1 MIDITAPYRFV
12 RTYNKIFYPSWGQK
26 QGKDISFDMPYI
38 DSQSGQINITIT
50 AKSPIFVGNGTGKQ
64 QDDTGKNKSDKTDK
78 PQEFFNHNGTYY
90 IPGSSIRG
98 MIRTIATILSFSKMS
113 LDDKT
118 LSCRDINNPAY
129 KKKAMKQNQTF
140 IGWLYVKSKK
150 WYIDEIGTLTK
161 EHKISYEKLEQLFGK
176 SLIAN
181 LKNKQAHAKYEL
193 LQHKNLHLKEGTII
207 LTGFFGKKK
216 NEFIFPHTI
225 TQTHNLTNEQVKTF
239 QEAYYIGTPNESK
252 DWTKRWKQEIKQ
264 GKKVPIFFQKTQN
277 NQIRHFGLSM
287 LYKLPYDNSTQAL
300 YTRSLAEYNKSYL
313 DCVDRI
319 FGFVR
324 DDTQSHENKALK
336 GRISFS
342 HFKAQGSPKS
352 FAKQSLILSTPRLTF
367 YPYYIDQTPDTLFKT
382 YDDQDSKL
390 SGFKFYV
397 PRHNIMDHKGN
408 GNSNILSH
416 IIPLDKGTTFTGTLR
431 YFNLKKEELGLPLLA
446 LTFLQDK
453 YYYKIG
459 GAKPYGFGDCHIKLH
474 TSLNTQEY
482 INAYIDFVKRE
493 FGDDPINSQSAKDLL
508 EVSQQMPSDEYLD
521 YMELQEF
528 TKLKS
533 ENQSK
538 FGKRHSH
545 NGGNNPHRNHH
556 HNSPNPKA
564 PKPYN
569 ESREHKNKDDA
580 FKNTIRISQKGQ
592 KH

>member
-1 MIDITAPYRFV
+1 MIDIIAPYRFV
-12 RTYNKIFYPSWGQK
+12 RTHNKIFYPSWGQK

-50 AKSPIFVGNGTGKQ
+50 AKSPIFVGNGTN
-64 QDDTGKNKSDKTDK
+64 KNKDDAKNNKNDK

-90 IPGSSIRG
+90 IPGSSIKG

-150 WYIDEIGTLTK
+150 WYIDEIGELTK

-193 LQHKNLHLKEGTII
+193 LQHKNLHLKEGTIV

-300 YTRSLAEYNKSYL
+300 YTRSLTNYNKSYL

-352 FAKQSLILSTPRLTF
+352 FAKQSLILSTPRPTV
-367 YPYYIDQTPDTLFKT
+367 YPYYIDQTPNTLFKT

-397 PRHNIMDHKGN
+397 PRHNIMNHKGN

-416 IIPLDKGTTFTGTLR
+416 IIPLDEGTTFTGTLR
-431 YFNLKKEELGLPLLA
+431 YFNLKKEELGLLLLT

-453 YYYKIG
+453 HYYKIG

-508 EVSQQMPSDEYLD
+508 RFSQRMPNDNLD

-545 NGGNNPHRNHH
+545 NGGNNPHRNPH
-556 HNSPNPKA
+556 NPKA
-564 PKPYN
+564 PKPYSN
-569 ESREHKNKDDA
+569 EKREYADDSGRFNPLA
-580 FKNTIRISQKGQ
+580 DKFDNQK
-592 KH
+592 KR

>member
-1 MIDITAPYRFV
+1 M
-12 RTYNKIFYPSWGQK
+12 
-26 QGKDISFDMPYI
+26 
-38 DSQSGQINITIT
+38 
-50 AKSPIFVGNGTGKQ
+50 
-64 QDDTGKNKSDKTDK
+64 
-78 PQEFFNHNGTYY
+78 
-90 IPGSSIRG
+90 
-98 MIRTIATILSFSKMS
+98 
-113 LDDKT
+113 
-118 LSCRDINNPAY
+118 
-129 KKKAMKQNQTF
+129 
-140 IGWLYVKSKK
+140 
-150 WYIDEIGTLTK
+150 
-161 EHKISYEKLEQLFGK
+161 
-176 SLIAN
+176 
-181 LKNKQAHAKYEL
+181 
-193 LQHKNLHLKEGTII
+193 
-207 LTGFFGKKK
+207 
-216 NEFIFPHTI
+216 
-225 TQTHNLTNEQVKTF
+225 
-239 QEAYYIGTPNESK
+239 
-252 DWTKRWKQEIKQ
+252 
-264 GKKVPIFFQKTQN
+264 PIFFQKTQN

-431 YFNLKKEELGLPLLA
+431 YFNLKKEELGLLLLA

-453 YYYKIG
+453 HYYKIG

>member
-12 RTYNKIFYPSWGQK
+12 RTHNKIFYPSWGQK

-50 AKSPIFVGNGTGKQ
+50 AKSPIFVGNGTDKKKDG
-64 QDDTGKNKSDKTDK
+64 DKTDK

-150 WYIDEIGTLTK
+150 WYIDEIGELTK

-181 LKNKQAHAKYEL
+181 FKNKQAHAKYEL
-193 LQHKNLHLKEGTII
+193 LQHKNLHLKEGTIV

-300 YTRSLAEYNKSYL
+300 YTRSLTNYNKSYL

-352 FAKQSLILSTPRLTF
+352 FAKQSLILSTPRPTF
-367 YPYYIDQTPDTLFKT
+367 YPYYIDQTPNTQT
-382 YDDQDSKL
+382 YDETDSKL

-397 PRHNIMDHKGN
+397 PRHNIMNHKGN

-431 YFNLKKEELGLPLLA
+431 YFNLKKEELGLLLLT

-453 YYYKIG
+453 HYYKIG

-474 TSLNTQEY
+474 TSLDIQAY

-508 EVSQQMPSDEYLD
+508 RFSQRMQSDGALR
-521 YMELQEF
+521 YMKLQEF
-528 TKLKS
+528 TELKKK
-533 ENQSK
+533 NQKDYGS
-538 FGKRHSH
+538 
-545 NGGNNPHRNHH
+545 PHRNPH
-556 HNSPNPKA
+556 NPKA
-564 PKPYN
+564 PKPYSN
-569 ESREHKNKDDA
+569 EKREYTDDSGRFNPLA
-580 FKNTIRISQKGQ
+580 DKFDNQK
-592 KH
+592 KR

>member
-12 RTYNKIFYPSWGQK
+12 RTHNKIFYPSWGQK

-50 AKSPIFVGNGTGKQ
+50 AKSPIFVGNGTDKKKDG
-64 QDDTGKNKSDKTDK
+64 DKTDK

-90 IPGSSIRG
+90 IPGSSIKG

-150 WYIDEIGTLTK
+150 WYIDEIGELTK

-181 LKNKQAHAKYEL
+181 LKTKQAHAKYEL
-193 LQHKNLHLKEGTII
+193 LQHKNLHLKEGTIV

-300 YTRSLAEYNKSYL
+300 YTRSLTNYNKSYL

-352 FAKQSLILSTPRLTF
+352 FAKQSLILSTPRPTF
-367 YPYYIDQTPDTLFKT
+367 YPYYIDQTPNTQT
-382 YDDQDSKL
+382 YDETDSRL

-416 IIPLDKGTTFTGTLR
+416 ILPLDKGTTFTGTLR
-431 YFNLKKEELGLPLLA
+431 YFNLKKEELGLLLLT

-453 YYYKIG
+453 HYYKIG
-459 GAKPYGFGDCHIKLH
+459 GAKPYGFGDCHIKLQ
-474 TSLNTQEY
+474 TSLDIQAY

-508 EVSQQMPSDEYLD
+508 RFSQRMQSDGALR
-521 YMELQEF
+521 YMKLQEF
-528 TKLKS
+528 TELKKK
-533 ENQSK
+533 NQKDYGSP
-538 FGKRHSH
+538 HSH
-545 NGGNNPHRNHH
+545 H
-556 HNSPNPKA
+556 PNPKA
-564 PKPYN
+564 PKPKNN
-569 ESREHKNKDDA
+569 EKREGKDNGGKLSPFEGKFDNL
-580 FKNTIRISQKGQ
+580 KKR
-592 KH
+592 

>member
-12 RTYNKIFYPSWGQK
+12 RTHNKIFYPSWGQK
-26 QGKDISFDMPYI
+26 QGKDISFDMPYM

-50 AKSPIFVGNGTGKQ
+50 AKSPIFVGNGTN
-64 QDDTGKNKSDKTDK
+64 KNKDDAKNNKNDK

-90 IPGSSIRG
+90 IPGSSIKG

-150 WYIDEIGTLTK
+150 WYIDEIGELTK

-181 LKNKQAHAKYEL
+181 LKTKQAHAKYEL
-193 LQHKNLHLKEGTII
+193 LQHKNLHLKEGTIV

-300 YTRSLAEYNKSYL
+300 YTRSLTNYNKSYL

-352 FAKQSLILSTPRLTF
+352 FAKQSLILSTPRPTF
-367 YPYYIDQTPDTLFKT
+367 YPYYIDQTPNTLFKT
-382 YDDQDSKL
+382 YDETDSKL

-397 PRHNIMDHKGN
+397 PRHNIMNHKGN

-431 YFNLKKEELGLPLLA
+431 YFNLKKEELGLLLLT

-453 YYYKIG
+453 HYYKIG

-508 EVSQQMPSDEYLD
+508 RFSQRMPNDQYLD
-521 YMELQEF
+521 YMELQKF
-528 TKLKS
+528 TELKR
-533 ENQSK
+533 EKQGK

-545 NGGNNPHRNHH
+545 NGGNNPHRNPH
-556 HNSPNPKA
+556 NPKA
-564 PKPYN
+564 PKPQNN
-569 ESREHKNKDDA
+569 EKREGKDNGGKLSPFEGKFDNL
-580 FKNTIRISQKGQ
+580 KKR
-592 KH
+592 

>member
-12 RTYNKIFYPSWGQK
+12 RTHNKIFYPSWGQK
-26 QGKDISFDMPYI
+26 QGKDISFDMPYM

-50 AKSPIFVGNGTGKQ
+50 AKSPIFVGNGTNKNK
-64 QDDTGKNKSDKTDK
+64 DDTKNNKNDK

-90 IPGSSIRG
+90 IPGSSIKG

-150 WYIDEIGTLTK
+150 WYIDEIGELTK

-181 LKNKQAHAKYEL
+181 LKTKQAHAKYEL
-193 LQHKNLHLKEGTII
+193 LQHKNLHLKEGTIV

-300 YTRSLAEYNKSYL
+300 YTRSLTNYNKSYL

-352 FAKQSLILSTPRLTF
+352 FAKQSLILSTPRPTF
-367 YPYYIDQTPDTLFKT
+367 YPYYIDQTPNTLFKT
-382 YDDQDSKL
+382 YDEKDSKL

-431 YFNLKKEELGLPLLA
+431 YFNLKKEELGLLLLT

-453 YYYKIG
+453 HYYKIG

-508 EVSQQMPSDEYLD
+508 RFSQRMPNDQYLD
-521 YMELQEF
+521 YMELQKF
-528 TKLKS
+528 TELKR
-533 ENQSK
+533 EKQGK

-545 NGGNNPHRNHH
+545 NGGNNPHRNPH
-556 HNSPNPKA
+556 NPKA
-564 PKPYN
+564 PKPYSN
-569 ESREHKNKDDA
+569 EKREYADDSGRFNPLA
-580 FKNTIRISQKGQ
+580 DKFDNQK
-592 KH
+592 KR

>member
-12 RTYNKIFYPSWGQK
+12 QTHNKIFYPSWGQK
-26 QGKDISFDMPYI
+26 QGKDISFDMPYM

-50 AKSPIFVGNGTGKQ
+50 AKSPIFVGNGTNKNK
-64 QDDTGKNKSDKTDK
+64 DDTKNNKNDK

-90 IPGSSIRG
+90 IPGSSIKG

-150 WYIDEIGTLTK
+150 WYIDEIGELTK

-181 LKNKQAHAKYEL
+181 LKTKQAHAKYEL
-193 LQHKNLHLKEGTII
+193 LQHKNLHLKEGTIV

-300 YTRSLAEYNKSYL
+300 YTRSLTNYNKSYL

-352 FAKQSLILSTPRLTF
+352 FAKQSLILSTPRPTF
-367 YPYYIDQTPDTLFKT
+367 YPYYIDQTPNTLFKT
-382 YDDQDSKL
+382 YDETDSKL

-397 PRHNIMDHKGN
+397 PRHNIMNHKGN

-431 YFNLKKEELGLPLLA
+431 YFNLKKEELGLLLLT

-453 YYYKIG
+453 HYYKIG
-459 GAKPYGFGDCHIKLH
+459 GAKPYGFGDCHIKLQ
-474 TSLNTQEY
+474 TSLDIQAY

-508 EVSQQMPSDEYLD
+508 RFSQRMPNDQYLD

-545 NGGNNPHRNHH
+545 NGGNNPHRNPH
-556 HNSPNPKA
+556 NPKA
-564 PKPYN
+564 PKPYSN
-569 ESREHKNKDDA
+569 EKREYADDSGRFNPLA
-580 FKNTIRISQKGQ
+580 DKFDNQK
-592 KH
+592 KR

>member
-12 RTYNKIFYPSWGQK
+12 RTHNKIFYPSWGQK
-26 QGKDISFDMPYI
+26 QGKDISFDMPHI

-50 AKSPIFVGNGTGKQ
+50 AKSPIFVGNGTDKKKDG
-64 QDDTGKNKSDKTDK
+64 DKTDK

-90 IPGSSIRG
+90 IPGSSIKG

-150 WYIDEIGTLTK
+150 WYIDEIGELTK

-193 LQHKNLHLKEGTII
+193 LQHKNLHLKEGTIV

-277 NQIRHFGLSM
+277 NQIRHFGLSI

-300 YTRSLAEYNKSYL
+300 YTRSLTNYNKSYL

-352 FAKQSLILSTPRLTF
+352 FAKQSLILSTPRPTF
-367 YPYYIDQTPDTLFKT
+367 YPYYIDQTPNTLFKT
-382 YDDQDSKL
+382 YDETDSKL

-397 PRHNIMDHKGN
+397 PRHNIMNHKGN

-416 IIPLDKGTTFTGTLR
+416 IIPLDEGTTFTGTLR
-431 YFNLKKEELGLPLLA
+431 YFNLKKEELGLLLLT

-453 YYYKIG
+453 HYYKIG

-474 TSLNTQEY
+474 TSLDIQAY

-508 EVSQQMPSDEYLD
+508 RFSQRMPNDQYLD
-521 YMELQEF
+521 YMELQKF
-528 TKLKS
+528 TELKR
-533 ENQSK
+533 EKQGK

-545 NGGNNPHRNHH
+545 NGGNNPHRNPH
-556 HNSPNPKA
+556 NPKA
-564 PKPYN
+564 PKPYSN
-569 ESREHKNKDDA
+569 EKREYTDDSGRFNLLA
-580 FKNTIRISQKGQ
+580 DKFDNQK
-592 KH
+592 KR

>member
-12 RTYNKIFYPSWGQK
+12 RTHNKIFYPSWGQK
-26 QGKDISFDMPYI
+26 QGKDISFDMPYM

-50 AKSPIFVGNGTGKQ
+50 AKSPIFVGNGTNKNK
-64 QDDTGKNKSDKTDK
+64 DDTKNNKNDK

-90 IPGSSIRG
+90 IPGSSIKG

-150 WYIDEIGTLTK
+150 WYIDEIGELTK

-181 LKNKQAHAKYEL
+181 LKTKQAHAKYEL
-193 LQHKNLHLKEGTII
+193 LQHKNLHLKEGTIV

-300 YTRSLAEYNKSYL
+300 YTRSLTNYNKSYL

-352 FAKQSLILSTPRLTF
+352 FAKQSLILSTPRPTF
-367 YPYYIDQTPDTLFKT
+367 YPYYIDQTPNTLFKT

-397 PRHNIMDHKGN
+397 PRHNIMNHKGN

-416 IIPLDKGTTFTGTLR
+416 IIPLDEGTTFTGTLR
-431 YFNLKKEELGLPLLA
+431 YFNLKKEELGLLLLT

-453 YYYKIG
+453 HYYKIG

-508 EVSQQMPSDEYLD
+508 RFSQRMPNDNLD

-545 NGGNNPHRNHH
+545 NGGNNPHRNPH
-556 HNSPNPKA
+556 NPKA
-564 PKPYN
+564 PKPYSN
-569 ESREHKNKDDA
+569 EKREYADDSGRFNPLA
-580 FKNTIRISQKGQ
+580 DKFDNQK
-592 KH
+592 KR

>member
-12 RTYNKIFYPSWGQK
+12 RTHNKIFYPSWGQK
-26 QGKDISFDMPYI
+26 QGKDISFDMPYM

-50 AKSPIFVGNGTGKQ
+50 AKSPIFVGNGTN
-64 QDDTGKNKSDKTDK
+64 KNKDDAKNNKNDK

-90 IPGSSIRG
+90 IPGSSIKG

-150 WYIDEIGTLTK
+150 WYIDEIGELTK

-193 LQHKNLHLKEGTII
+193 LQHKNLHLKEGTIV

-300 YTRSLAEYNKSYL
+300 YTRSLTNYNKSYL

-352 FAKQSLILSTPRLTF
+352 FAKQSLILSTPRPTF
-367 YPYYIDQTPDTLFKT
+367 YPYYIDQTPNTQT
-382 YDDQDSKL
+382 YDDQDSRL

-397 PRHNIMDHKGN
+397 PRHNIMNHKGN

-416 IIPLDKGTTFTGTLR
+416 IIPLDEGTTFTGTLR
-431 YFNLKKEELGLPLLA
+431 YFNLKKEELGLLLLT

-453 YYYKIG
+453 HYYKIG

-508 EVSQQMPSDEYLD
+508 RFSQRMQSDGALR
-521 YMELQEF
+521 YMKLQEF
-528 TKLKS
+528 TELKKK
-533 ENQSK
+533 NQKDYGSP
-538 FGKRHSH
+538 HSH
-545 NGGNNPHRNHH
+545 H
-556 HNSPNPKA
+556 PNPKA
-564 PKPYN
+564 PKPYSN
-569 ESREHKNKDDA
+569 EKREYADDSGRFNPLA
-580 FKNTIRISQKGQ
+580 DKFDNQK
-592 KH
+592 KR

>member
-1 MIDITAPYRFV
+1 MIDIIAPYRFV
-12 RTYNKIFYPSWGQK
+12 RTHNKIFYPSWGQK

-50 AKSPIFVGNGTGKQ
+50 AKSPIFVGNGTN
-64 QDDTGKNKSDKTDK
+64 KNKDDAKNNKNDK

-90 IPGSSIRG
+90 IPGSSIKG

-150 WYIDEIGTLTK
+150 WYIDEIGELTK

-193 LQHKNLHLKEGTII
+193 LQHKNLHLKEGTIV

-300 YTRSLAEYNKSYL
+300 YTRSLTNYNKSYL

-352 FAKQSLILSTPRLTF
+352 FAKQSLILSTPRPTF
-367 YPYYIDQTPDTLFKT
+367 YPYYIDQTPNTLFKT

-397 PRHNIMDHKGN
+397 PRHNIMNHKGN

-416 IIPLDKGTTFTGTLR
+416 IIPLDEGTTFTGTLR
-431 YFNLKKEELGLPLLA
+431 YFNLKKEELGLLLLT

-453 YYYKIG
+453 HYYKIG

-508 EVSQQMPSDEYLD
+508 RFSQRMPNDNLD

-545 NGGNNPHRNHH
+545 NGGNNPHRNPH
-556 HNSPNPKA
+556 NPKA
-564 PKPYN
+564 PKPYSN
-569 ESREHKNKDDA
+569 EKREYADDSGRFNPLA
-580 FKNTIRISQKGQ
+580 DKFDNQK
-592 KH
+592 KR

>member
-1 MIDITAPYRFV
+1 MINITAPYRFV
-12 RTYNKIFYPSWGQK
+12 RTHNKIFYPSWGQK

-50 AKSPIFVGNGTGKQ
+50 AKSPIFVGNGTDKKK
-64 QDDTGKNKSDKTDK
+64 DSDKTDK

-118 LSCRDINNPAY
+118 LSYRDINNPAY
-129 KKKAMKQNQTF
+129 KKKAMEQNQTF

-181 LKNKQAHAKYEL
+181 LKKKQAHAKYEL
-193 LQHKNLHLKEGTII
+193 LQHKNLHLKEGTIV

-300 YTRSLAEYNKSYL
+300 YTRSLTNYNKSYL

-342 HFKAQGSPKS
+342 HFKAQGSPKPLT
-352 FAKQSLILSTPRLTF
+352 KHSLILSTPRPTF
-367 YPYYIDQTPDTLFKT
+367 YPHYIEQTPDTRSKKT
-382 YDDQDSKL
+382 YDNQDSKL

-397 PRHNIMDHKGN
+397 PRQSIMTHKGN

-416 IIPLDKGTTFTGTLR
+416 ILPLDKGTTFTGTLR
-431 YFNLKKEELGLPLLA
+431 YFNLKKEELGLLLLA

-453 YYYKIG
+453 HYYKIG

-508 EVSQQMPSDEYLD
+508 RFSQRMPNDKYLD

-528 TKLKS
+528 TKLKN

-545 NGGNNPHRNHH
+545 NGGNNPHRNPH
-556 HNSPNPKA
+556 NPKA
-564 PKPYN
+564 PKPNHN
-569 ESREHKNKDDA
+569 EPREHKDKDDG

-592 KH
+592 KNTKS

>member
-12 RTYNKIFYPSWGQK
+12 RTHNKIFYPSWGQK

-50 AKSPIFVGNGTGKQ
+50 AKSPIFVGNGTDKKK
-64 QDDTGKNKSDKTDK
+64 DSDKTDK

-90 IPGSSIRG
+90 IPGSSIKG

-118 LSCRDINNPAY
+118 LSYRDINNPAY
-129 KKKAMKQNQTF
+129 KKKAMEQNQTF

-150 WYIDEIGTLTK
+150 WYIDEIGELTK

-181 LKNKQAHAKYEL
+181 LKTKQAHAKYEL
-193 LQHKNLHLKEGTII
+193 LQHKNLHLKEGTIV

-252 DWTKRWKQEIKQ
+252 DWAKRWKQEIKQ

-300 YTRSLAEYNKSYL
+300 YTRSLTNYNKSYL
-313 DCVDRI
+313 DCVERI

-352 FAKQSLILSTPRLTF
+352 FAKHSLILSTPRPTF
-367 YPYYIDQTPDTLFKT
+367 YPYYIDQTPNTRFFKT
-382 YDDQDSKL
+382 YDNQDSKL

-397 PRHNIMDHKGN
+397 PRQSIMTHKGN

-416 IIPLDKGTTFTGTLR
+416 ILPLDKGTTFTGTLR
-431 YFNLKKEELGLPLLA
+431 YFNLKKEELGLLLLA

-453 YYYKIG
+453 HYYKIG

-508 EVSQQMPSDEYLD
+508 RFSQRMPNDKYLD
-521 YMELQEF
+521 YMELQKF
-528 TKLKS
+528 TELKR
-533 ENQSK
+533 EKQSK
-538 FGKRHSH
+538 FDKRHSH
-545 NGGNNPHRNHH
+545 NGGNNPHRNPH
-556 HNSPNPKA
+556 NPKA
-564 PKPYN
+564 PKPYSN
-569 ESREHKNKDDA
+569 EKREHTDDSGRFNPLA
-580 FKNTIRISQKGQ
+580 DKFDNQK
-592 KH
+592 KR

>member
-12 RTYNKIFYPSWGQK
+12 RTHNKIFYPSWGQK
-26 QGKDISFDMPYI
+26 QGKDISFDMPYM

-50 AKSPIFVGNGTGKQ
+50 AKSPIFVGNGTNKNK
-64 QDDTGKNKSDKTDK
+64 DDTKNNKNDK

-90 IPGSSIRG
+90 IPGSSIKG

-150 WYIDEIGTLTK
+150 WYIDEIGELTK

-181 LKNKQAHAKYEL
+181 LKTKQAHAKYEL
-193 LQHKNLHLKEGTII
+193 LQHKNLHLKEGTIV

-300 YTRSLAEYNKSYL
+300 YTRSLTNYNKSYL

-352 FAKQSLILSTPRLTF
+352 FAKQSLILSTPRPTF
-367 YPYYIDQTPDTLFKT
+367 YPYYIDQTPNTLFKT
-382 YDDQDSKL
+382 YDETDSKL

-397 PRHNIMDHKGN
+397 PRHNIMNHKGN

-431 YFNLKKEELGLPLLA
+431 YFNLKKEELGLLLLT

-453 YYYKIG
+453 HYYKIG

-482 INAYIDFVKRE
+482 INTYIDFVKRE

-508 EVSQQMPSDEYLD
+508 RFSQRMPNDQYLD
-521 YMELQEF
+521 YMELQKF
-528 TKLKS
+528 TELKR
-533 ENQSK
+533 EKQGK

-545 NGGNNPHRNHH
+545 NGGNNPHRNPH
-556 HNSPNPKA
+556 NPKA
-564 PKPYN
+564 PKPYSN
-569 ESREHKNKDDA
+569 EKREYADDSGRFNPLA
-580 FKNTIRISQKGQ
+580 DKFDNQK
-592 KH
+592 KR

>member
-12 RTYNKIFYPSWGQK
+12 RTHNKIFYPSWGQK
-26 QGKDISFDMPYI
+26 QGKDISFDMPYM

-50 AKSPIFVGNGTGKQ
+50 AKSPIFVGNGTNKNK
-64 QDDTGKNKSDKTDK
+64 DDTKNNKNDK

-90 IPGSSIRG
+90 IPGSSIKG

-150 WYIDEIGTLTK
+150 WYIDEIGELTK

-181 LKNKQAHAKYEL
+181 LKTKQAHAKYEL
-193 LQHKNLHLKEGTII
+193 LQHKNLHLKEGTIV

-300 YTRSLAEYNKSYL
+300 YTRSLTNYNKSYL

-352 FAKQSLILSTPRLTF
+352 FAKQSLILSTPRPTF
-367 YPYYIDQTPDTLFKT
+367 YPYYIDQTPNTLFKT
-382 YDDQDSKL
+382 YDEKDSKL

-397 PRHNIMDHKGN
+397 PRHNIMNHKGN

-416 IIPLDKGTTFTGTLR
+416 IIPLDEGTTFTGTLR
-431 YFNLKKEELGLPLLA
+431 YFNLKKEELGLLLLT

-453 YYYKIG
+453 HYYKIG

-474 TSLNTQEY
+474 TSLNAQEY

-521 YMELQEF
+521 YMELQKF
-528 TKLKS
+528 TELKR
-533 ENQSK
+533 EKQGK
-538 FGKRHSH
+538 FDKRHSH
-545 NGGNNPHRNHH
+545 NGGNNPHRNPH
-556 HNSPNPKA
+556 NPKA
-564 PKPYN
+564 PKPYSN
-569 ESREHKNKDDA
+569 EKREYADDSGRFNPLA
-580 FKNTIRISQKGQ
+580 DKFDNQK
-592 KH
+592 KR

>member
-12 RTYNKIFYPSWGQK
+12 RTHNKIFYPSWGQK
-26 QGKDISFDMPYI
+26 QGKDISFDMPYM

-50 AKSPIFVGNGTGKQ
+50 AKSPIFVGNGTN
-64 QDDTGKNKSDKTDK
+64 KNKDDAKNNKNDK

-90 IPGSSIRG
+90 IPGSSIKG

-150 WYIDEIGTLTK
+150 WYIDEIGELTK

-181 LKNKQAHAKYEL
+181 LKTKQAHAKYEL
-193 LQHKNLHLKEGTII
+193 LQHKNLHLKEGTIV

-300 YTRSLAEYNKSYL
+300 YTRSLTNYNKSYL

-352 FAKQSLILSTPRLTF
+352 FAKQSLILSTPRPTF
-367 YPYYIDQTPDTLFKT
+367 YPYYIDQTPNTLFKT
-382 YDDQDSKL
+382 YDEKDSKL

-397 PRHNIMDHKGN
+397 PRHNIMNHKGN

-416 IIPLDKGTTFTGTLR
+416 IIPLDEGTTFTGTLR
-431 YFNLKKEELGLPLLA
+431 YFNLKKEELGLLLLT

-453 YYYKIG
+453 HYYKIG

-508 EVSQQMPSDEYLD
+508 RFSQRMQSDGALR
-521 YMELQEF
+521 YMKLQEF
-528 TKLKS
+528 TELKKK
-533 ENQSK
+533 NQKDYGSP
-538 FGKRHSH
+538 HSH
-545 NGGNNPHRNHH
+545 H
-556 HNSPNPKA
+556 PNPKA
-564 PKPYN
+564 PKPQNN
-569 ESREHKNKDDA
+569 EKREGKDNSGKLNPFEGKFDNL
-580 FKNTIRISQKGQ
+580 KKR
-592 KH
+592 

>member
-12 RTYNKIFYPSWGQK
+12 RTHNKIFYPSWGQK
-26 QGKDISFDMPYI
+26 QGKDISFDMPYM

-50 AKSPIFVGNGTGKQ
+50 AKSPIFVGNGTNKNK
-64 QDDTGKNKSDKTDK
+64 DDTKNNKNDK

-90 IPGSSIRG
+90 IPGSSIKG

-150 WYIDEIGTLTK
+150 WYIDEIGELTK

-181 LKNKQAHAKYEL
+181 LKTKQAHAKYEL
-193 LQHKNLHLKEGTII
+193 LQHKNLHLKEGTIV

-300 YTRSLAEYNKSYL
+300 YTRSLTNYNKSYL

-352 FAKQSLILSTPRLTF
+352 FAKQSLILSTPRPTF
-367 YPYYIDQTPDTLFKT
+367 YPYYIDQTPNTLFKT
-382 YDDQDSKL
+382 YDEKDSKL

-397 PRHNIMDHKGN
+397 PRHNIMNHKGN

-431 YFNLKKEELGLPLLA
+431 YFNLKKEELGLLLLT

-453 YYYKIG
+453 HYYKIG

-508 EVSQQMPSDEYLD
+508 RFSQRMPNDNLD

-545 NGGNNPHRNHH
+545 NGGNNPHRNPH
-556 HNSPNPKA
+556 NPKA
-564 PKPYN
+564 PKPYSN
-569 ESREHKNKDDA
+569 EKREHTDDSGRFNPLA
-580 FKNTIRISQKGQ
+580 DKFDNQK
-592 KH
+592 KR

>member
-12 RTYNKIFYPSWGQK
+12 RTHNKIFYPSWGQK
-26 QGKDISFDMPYI
+26 QGKDISFDMPYM

-50 AKSPIFVGNGTGKQ
+50 AKSPIFVGNGTDKKKDG
-64 QDDTGKNKSDKTDK
+64 DKTDK

-90 IPGSSIRG
+90 IPGSSIKG

-150 WYIDEIGTLTK
+150 WYIDEIGELTK

-181 LKNKQAHAKYEL
+181 LKTKQAHAKYEL
-193 LQHKNLHLKEGTII
+193 LQHKNLHLKEGTIV

-300 YTRSLAEYNKSYL
+300 YTRSLTNYNKSYL

-352 FAKQSLILSTPRLTF
+352 FAKQSLILSTPRPTF
-367 YPYYIDQTPDTLFKT
+367 YPYYIDQTPNTLFKT
-382 YDDQDSKL
+382 YDEKDSKL

-397 PRHNIMDHKGN
+397 PRHNIMNHKGN

-416 IIPLDKGTTFTGTLR
+416 IIPLDEGTTFTGTLR
-431 YFNLKKEELGLPLLA
+431 YFNLKKEELGLLLLT

-453 YYYKIG
+453 HYYKIG

-474 TSLNTQEY
+474 TSLNTQKY

-508 EVSQQMPSDEYLD
+508 RFSQRMPNDQYLD
-521 YMELQEF
+521 YMELQKF
-528 TKLKS
+528 TELKR
-533 ENQSK
+533 EKQGK

-545 NGGNNPHRNHH
+545 NGGNNPHRNPH
-556 HNSPNPKA
+556 NPKA
-564 PKPYN
+564 PKPYSN
-569 ESREHKNKDDA
+569 EKREGKDNGGKLSPFEGKFDNL
-580 FKNTIRISQKGQ
+580 KKR
-592 KH
+592 

>member
-12 RTYNKIFYPSWGQK
+12 RTHNKIFYPSWGQK

-50 AKSPIFVGNGTGKQ
+50 AKSPIFVGNGTDKKKDG
-64 QDDTGKNKSDKTDK
+64 DKTDK

-90 IPGSSIRG
+90 IPGSSIKG

-150 WYIDEIGTLTK
+150 WYIDEIGELTK

-181 LKNKQAHAKYEL
+181 LKTKQAHAKYEL
-193 LQHKNLHLKEGTII
+193 LQHKNLHLKEGTIV

-239 QEAYYIGTPNESK
+239 QEAYYIGAPNESK

-300 YTRSLAEYNKSYL
+300 YTRSLTNYNKSYL

-352 FAKQSLILSTPRLTF
+352 FAKQSLILSTPRPTF
-367 YPYYIDQTPDTLFKT
+367 YPYYIDQTPNTLFKT
-382 YDDQDSKL
+382 YDEKDSKL

-431 YFNLKKEELGLPLLA
+431 YFNLKKEELGLLLLT

-453 YYYKIG
+453 HYYKIG

-508 EVSQQMPSDEYLD
+508 RFSQRMPNDQYLD
-521 YMELQEF
+521 YMELQKF
-528 TKLKS
+528 TELKR
-533 ENQSK
+533 EKQGK

-545 NGGNNPHRNHH
+545 NGSNNPHRNPH
-556 HNSPNPKA
+556 NPKA
-564 PKPYN
+564 PKPQNN
-569 ESREHKNKDDA
+569 EKREGKDNGGKLSPFEGKFDNL
-580 FKNTIRISQKGQ
+580 KKR
-592 KH
+592 

>member
-12 RTYNKIFYPSWGQK
+12 RTHNKIFYPSWGQK
-26 QGKDISFDMPYI
+26 QGKDISFDMPYM

-50 AKSPIFVGNGTGKQ
+50 AKSPIFVGNGTDKKKDG
-64 QDDTGKNKSDKTDK
+64 DKTDK

-150 WYIDEIGTLTK
+150 WYIDEIGELTK

-181 LKNKQAHAKYEL
+181 FKNKQAHAKYEL
-193 LQHKNLHLKEGTII
+193 LQHKNLHLKEGTIV

-300 YTRSLAEYNKSYL
+300 YTRSLTNYNKSYL

-342 HFKAQGSPKS
+342 HFKAQGSPKP
-352 FAKQSLILSTPRLTF
+352 FAKQSLILSTPRPTF

-382 YDDQDSKL
+382 YDDQDSRL

-416 IIPLDKGTTFTGTLR
+416 IIPLDKDTTFTGTLR
-431 YFNLKKEELGLPLLA
+431 YFNLKKEELGLLLLT

-453 YYYKIG
+453 HYYKIG

-474 TSLNTQEY
+474 TSLDIQAY
-482 INAYIDFVKRE
+482 INAYIDFVKRD

-508 EVSQQMPSDEYLD
+508 RFSQRMPNDKYLD
-521 YMELQEF
+521 YMELQKF

-545 NGGNNPHRNHH
+545 NGGNNPHRNPH
-556 HNSPNPKA
+556 NPKA
-564 PKPYN
+564 PKPQNN
-569 ESREHKNKDDA
+569 EKREGKDNSGKLSPFEGKFDNL
-580 FKNTIRISQKGQ
+580 KKR
-592 KH
+592 

>member
-1 MIDITAPYRFV
+1 MINITAPYRFV
-12 RTYNKIFYPSWGQK
+12 RTHNKIFYPSWGQK

-50 AKSPIFVGNGTGKQ
+50 AKSPIFVGNGTDKKK
-64 QDDTGKNKSDKTDK
+64 DSDKTDK

-118 LSCRDINNPAY
+118 LSYRDINNPAY
-129 KKKAMKQNQTF
+129 KKKAMEQNQTF

-193 LQHKNLHLKEGTII
+193 LQHKNLHLKEGTIV

-300 YTRSLAEYNKSYL
+300 YTRSLTNYNKSYL

-342 HFKAQGSPKS
+342 HFKAQGSPKPLT
-352 FAKQSLILSTPRLTF
+352 KHSLILSTPRPTF
-367 YPYYIDQTPDTLFKT
+367 YPHYIEQTPDTRSKKT
-382 YDDQDSKL
+382 YDNQDSKL

-397 PRHNIMDHKGN
+397 PRQSIMTHKGN

-416 IIPLDKGTTFTGTLR
+416 ILPLDKGTTFTGTLR
-431 YFNLKKEELGLPLLA
+431 YFNLKKEELGLLLLA

-453 YYYKIG
+453 HYYKIG

-508 EVSQQMPSDEYLD
+508 RFSQRMPNDKYLD

-528 TKLKS
+528 TKLKN

-545 NGGNNPHRNHH
+545 NGGNNPHRNPH
-556 HNSPNPKA
+556 NPKA
-564 PKPYN
+564 PKPNHN
-569 ESREHKNKDDA
+569 EPREHKDKDDG

-592 KH
+592 KNTKS

>member
-12 RTYNKIFYPSWGQK
+12 RTHNKIFYPSWGQK
-26 QGKDISFDMPYI
+26 QGKDISFDMPYM

-50 AKSPIFVGNGTGKQ
+50 AKSPIFVGNGTN
-64 QDDTGKNKSDKTDK
+64 KNKDDAKNNKNDK

-90 IPGSSIRG
+90 IPGSSIKG

-150 WYIDEIGTLTK
+150 WYIDEIGELTK

-181 LKNKQAHAKYEL
+181 LKTKQAHAKYEL
-193 LQHKNLHLKEGTII
+193 LQHKNLHLKEGTIV

-300 YTRSLAEYNKSYL
+300 YTRSLTNYNKSYL

-352 FAKQSLILSTPRLTF
+352 FAKQSLILSTPRPTF
-367 YPYYIDQTPDTLFKT
+367 YPYYIDQTPNTLFKT
-382 YDDQDSKL
+382 YDETDSKL

-416 IIPLDKGTTFTGTLR
+416 IIPLDEGTTFTGTLR
-431 YFNLKKEELGLPLLA
+431 YFNLKKEELGLLLLT

-453 YYYKIG
+453 HYYKIG

-508 EVSQQMPSDEYLD
+508 RFSQRMPNDQYLD
-521 YMELQEF
+521 YMELQKF
-528 TKLKS
+528 TELKR
-533 ENQSK
+533 EKQGK

-545 NGGNNPHRNHH
+545 NGGNNPH
-556 HNSPNPKA
+556 NPKA
-564 PKPYN
+564 PKPYSN
-569 ESREHKNKDDA
+569 EKREYTDDSGRFNLLA
-580 FKNTIRISQKGQ
+580 DKFDNQK
-592 KH
+592 KR

>member
-50 AKSPIFVGNGTGKQ
+50 TKSPIFVGNGTGKQ

-216 NEFIFPHTI
+216 
-225 TQTHNLTNEQVKTF
+225 K
-239 QEAYYIGTPNESK
+239 
-252 DWTKRWKQEIKQ
+252 
-264 GKKVPIFFQKTQN
+264 
-277 NQIRHFGLSM
+277 
-287 LYKLPYDNSTQAL
+287 
-300 YTRSLAEYNKSYL
+300 
-313 DCVDRI
+313 
-319 FGFVR
+319 
-324 DDTQSHENKALK
+324 
-336 GRISFS
+336 
-342 HFKAQGSPKS
+342 
-352 FAKQSLILSTPRLTF
+352 
-367 YPYYIDQTPDTLFKT
+367 
-382 YDDQDSKL
+382 
-390 SGFKFYV
+390 
-397 PRHNIMDHKGN
+397 
-408 GNSNILSH
+408 
-416 IIPLDKGTTFTGTLR
+416 
-431 YFNLKKEELGLPLLA
+431 
-446 LTFLQDK
+446 
-453 YYYKIG
+453 
-459 GAKPYGFGDCHIKLH
+459 
-474 TSLNTQEY
+474 
-482 INAYIDFVKRE
+482 
-493 FGDDPINSQSAKDLL
+493 
-508 EVSQQMPSDEYLD
+508 
-521 YMELQEF
+521 
-528 TKLKS
+528 
-533 ENQSK
+533 
-538 FGKRHSH
+538 
-545 NGGNNPHRNHH
+545 
-556 HNSPNPKA
+556 
-564 PKPYN
+564 
-569 ESREHKNKDDA
+569 
-580 FKNTIRISQKGQ
+580 
-592 KH
+592 

>member
-12 RTYNKIFYPSWGQK
+12 RTHNKIFYPSWGQK

-50 AKSPIFVGNGTGKQ
+50 AKSPIFVGNGTNKNK
-64 QDDTGKNKSDKTDK
+64 DDTKNNKNDK

-90 IPGSSIRG
+90 IPGSSIKG

-150 WYIDEIGTLTK
+150 WYIDEIGELTK

-181 LKNKQAHAKYEL
+181 LKTKQAHAKYEL
-193 LQHKNLHLKEGTII
+193 LQHKNLHLKEGTIV

-300 YTRSLAEYNKSYL
+300 YTRSLTNYNKSYL

-352 FAKQSLILSTPRLTF
+352 FAKQSLILSTPRPTF
-367 YPYYIDQTPDTLFKT
+367 YPYYIDQTPNTLFKT
-382 YDDQDSKL
+382 YDEKDSKL

-397 PRHNIMDHKGN
+397 PRHNIMNHKGN

-416 IIPLDKGTTFTGTLR
+416 IIPLDEGTTFTGTLR
-431 YFNLKKEELGLPLLA
+431 YFNLKKEELGLLLLT

-453 YYYKIG
+453 HYYKIG
-459 GAKPYGFGDCHIKLH
+459 GAKPYGFGDCHIKLQ
-474 TSLNTQEY
+474 TSLDIQAY

-508 EVSQQMPSDEYLD
+508 RFSQRMPNDQYLD
-521 YMELQEF
+521 YMELQKF
-528 TKLKS
+528 TELKR
-533 ENQSK
+533 EKQGK

-545 NGGNNPHRNHH
+545 NGGNNPHRNPH
-556 HNSPNPKA
+556 NPKA
-564 PKPYN
+564 PKPYSN
-569 ESREHKNKDDA
+569 EKREGKDNGGKLSPFEGKFDNL
-580 FKNTIRISQKGQ
+580 KKR
-592 KH
+592 

>member
-12 RTYNKIFYPSWGQK
+12 RTHNKIFYPSWGQK

-50 AKSPIFVGNGTGKQ
+50 AKSPIFVGNGTDKKK
-64 QDDTGKNKSDKTDK
+64 DSDKTGK

-90 IPGSSIRG
+90 IPGSSIKG

-150 WYIDEIGTLTK
+150 WYIDEIGELTK

-181 LKNKQAHAKYEL
+181 LKTKQAHAKYEL
-193 LQHKNLHLKEGTII
+193 LQHKNLHLKEGTIV

-252 DWTKRWKQEIKQ
+252 DWTKRWKQKIKQ

-300 YTRSLAEYNKSYL
+300 YTRSLTNYNKSYL

-352 FAKQSLILSTPRLTF
+352 FAKQSLILSTPRPTF
-367 YPYYIDQTPDTLFKT
+367 YPYYIDQTPNTLFKT
-382 YDDQDSKL
+382 YDEKDSKL

-397 PRHNIMDHKGN
+397 PRHNIMNHKGN

-431 YFNLKKEELGLPLLA
+431 YFNLKKEELGLLLLT

-453 YYYKIG
+453 HYYKIG

-508 EVSQQMPSDEYLD
+508 RFSQRMPNDNLD

-545 NGGNNPHRNHH
+545 NGGNNPHRNPH
-556 HNSPNPKA
+556 NPKA
-564 PKPYN
+564 PKPYSN
-569 ESREHKNKDDA
+569 EKREYADDSGRFNLLA
-580 FKNTIRISQKGQ
+580 DKFDNQK
-592 KH
+592 KR

>member
-12 RTYNKIFYPSWGQK
+12 RTHNKIFYPSWGQK
-26 QGKDISFDMPYI
+26 QGKDISFDMPYM

-50 AKSPIFVGNGTGKQ
+50 AKSPIFVGNGTNKNK
-64 QDDTGKNKSDKTDK
+64 DDTKNNKNDK

-90 IPGSSIRG
+90 IPGSSIKG

-150 WYIDEIGTLTK
+150 WYIDEIGELTK

-181 LKNKQAHAKYEL
+181 LKTKQAHAKYEL
-193 LQHKNLHLKEGTII
+193 LQHKNLHLKEGTIV

-300 YTRSLAEYNKSYL
+300 YTRSLTNYNKSYL

-352 FAKQSLILSTPRLTF
+352 FAKQSLILSTPRPTF
-367 YPYYIDQTPDTLFKT
+367 YPYYIDQTPNTQT

-416 IIPLDKGTTFTGTLR
+416 IIPLDKGTTFTGTLH
-431 YFNLKKEELGLPLLA
+431 YFNLKKEELGLLLLT

-453 YYYKIG
+453 HYYKIG
-459 GAKPYGFGDCHIKLH
+459 GAKPYGFGDCHIKLQ
-474 TSLNTQEY
+474 TSLDIQAY

-508 EVSQQMPSDEYLD
+508 RFSQRMQSDGALR
-521 YMELQEF
+521 YMKLQEF
-528 TKLKS
+528 TELKKK
-533 ENQSK
+533 NQKDYGSP
-538 FGKRHSH
+538 HSH
-545 NGGNNPHRNHH
+545 H
-556 HNSPNPKA
+556 PNPKA
-564 PKPYN
+564 PKPQNN
-569 ESREHKNKDDA
+569 EKREGKDNGGKLSPFEGKFDNL
-580 FKNTIRISQKGQ
+580 KKR
-592 KH
+592 

>member
-12 RTYNKIFYPSWGQK
+12 RTHNKIFYPSWGQK
-26 QGKDISFDMPYI
+26 QGKDISFDMPYM

-50 AKSPIFVGNGTGKQ
+50 AKSPIFVGNGTNKNK
-64 QDDTGKNKSDKTDK
+64 DDTKNNKNDK

-90 IPGSSIRG
+90 IPGSSIKG

-140 IGWLYVKSKK
+140 VGWLYVKSKK
-150 WYIDEIGTLTK
+150 WYIDEIGELTK

-181 LKNKQAHAKYEL
+181 LKTKQAHAKYEL
-193 LQHKNLHLKEGTII
+193 LQHKNLHLKEGTIV

-300 YTRSLAEYNKSYL
+300 YTRSLTNYNKSYL

-352 FAKQSLILSTPRLTF
+352 FAKQSLILSTPRPTF
-367 YPYYIDQTPDTLFKT
+367 YPYCIDQTPNTLFKT
-382 YDDQDSKL
+382 YDETDSKL

-397 PRHNIMDHKGN
+397 PRHNIMNHKGN

-416 IIPLDKGTTFTGTLR
+416 IIPLDEGTTFTGTLR
-431 YFNLKKEELGLPLLA
+431 YFNLKKEELGLLLLT

-453 YYYKIG
+453 HYYKIG

-508 EVSQQMPSDEYLD
+508 RFSQRMPNDQYLD
-521 YMELQEF
+521 YMELQKF
-528 TKLKS
+528 TELKR
-533 ENQSK
+533 EKQGK

-545 NGGNNPHRNHH
+545 NGGNNPH
-556 HNSPNPKA
+556 NPKA
-564 PKPYN
+564 PKPYSN
-569 ESREHKNKDDA
+569 EKREYADDSGRFNPLA
-580 FKNTIRISQKGQ
+580 DKFDNQK
-592 KH
+592 KR